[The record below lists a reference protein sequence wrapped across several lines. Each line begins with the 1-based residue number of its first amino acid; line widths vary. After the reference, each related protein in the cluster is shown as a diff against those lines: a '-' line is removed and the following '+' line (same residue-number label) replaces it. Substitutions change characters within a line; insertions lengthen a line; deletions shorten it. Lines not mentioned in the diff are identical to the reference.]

1 MKQQRSRNK
10 PAPARHGRFSHWL
23 LQHASAFFSSLGRLY
38 RKPAGALVSISVI
51 GISLAL
57 PAGFYALLEN
67 AQRVTAHLDAT
78 SHLSLFLAPGMD
90 EERVMALA
98 DSLRARADILEVD
111 VISPDDALAE
121 YKENSGFAGALDA
134 LGRNPLPFVI
144 IVRPQSVPAL
154 SAGDGT
160 LLSELQSLPEVDFG
174 RFDWQW
180 AQRLHQII
188 EVFQRGVMI
197 AAAVFAG
204 AVLLIVGN
212 TIRMSVHN
220 RRQEIEVHKLFGA
233 TDAFIARPFLYSGM
247 LHGVAGSLLAW
258 LMLEVCMALLQGPVA
273 RLADLY
279 GNRFFLATLSAGEV
293 LGLLLIGAG
302 LGLAGSWLS
311 VKRHLRS
318 IDPI

>member
-23 LQHASAFFSSLGRLY
+23 LQHARAFLSSLGRLY

-67 AQRVTAHLDAT
+67 AQRVTSHLDAT
-78 SHLSLFLAPGMD
+78 SHLSLFLSPGMD
-90 EERVMALA
+90 EERVIALA